1 MVKKMVIT
9 VLASGVFDLLH
20 YGHIRFLEEAKHLV
34 GKNSKLVVI
43 VARDKTV
50 IRMKGR
56 RPVIPEDQRRAL
68 VEALEVVD
76 EALLGYED
84 MDLDSVIE
92 RIKPDVIAVGYDQDE
107 IEEITR
113 AIVEEKGLKLRIIKV
128 GRFGMKDLDS
138 SSKIKGKIVED
149 WRSKP

>member
-1 MVKKMVIT
+1 MVIT

-92 RIKPDVIAVGYDQDE
+92 RIKPDVIAVGYDQYE
-107 IEEITR
+107 IEDKTR
-113 AIVEEKGLKLRIIKV
+113 GIVEEKGLKLRIIKI
-128 GRFGMKDLDS
+128 GRFGMKDLNS